1 MRRACLAIV
10 GLSLFLAPLAAQQAG
25 VDDNT
30 VIDSI
35 LAQKAISWENAAWLV
50 GRATDSI
57 DDTSTP
63 ADAVQRAVT
72 AGWGPASRA
81 AEAPL
86 DLKSYSFTLVK
97 ALGLPHGLLFRFFP
111 GPRYALRELV
121 FRKIVPV
128 TLAPDQPVSG
138 EEAMRYLQAA
148 QDWKAAHP

>member
-1 MRRACLAIV
+1 MRTPCIAVL
-10 GLSLFLAPLAAQQAG
+10 GLCLFLSPLAAQDAG
-25 VDDNT
+25 VGDNA

-50 GRATDSI
+50 GRATDLL
-57 DDTSTP
+57 DDNATP
-63 ADAVQRAVT
+63 ADAVQKAVS

-81 AEAPL
+81 MEAPL
-86 DLKSYSFTLVK
+86 DLKAYSLALVK
-97 ALGLPHGLLFRFFP
+97 ALALPHGLFFQLFP

-121 FRKIVPV
+121 FRRIVPA
-128 TLAPDQPVSG
+128 TLSPDQQISG